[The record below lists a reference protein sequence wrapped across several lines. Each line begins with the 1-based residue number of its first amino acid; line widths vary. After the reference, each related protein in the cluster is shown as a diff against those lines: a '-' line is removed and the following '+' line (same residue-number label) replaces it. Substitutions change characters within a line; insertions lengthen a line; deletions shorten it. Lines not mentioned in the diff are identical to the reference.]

1 MDAFRWFLSNFQI
14 TNTVSSREIG
24 TPPFIEIAV
33 FDEDR
38 SRDDGFGNQFIAP
51 GANIYRASVSNRTNE
66 EGHAIY
72 QFLCSHLD
80 RPFFIF
86 NPLKNGDESTYS
98 PGNPLGRLP
107 VILSG
112 RVARQQPQD
121 GLLTSYTGLTFKE
134 VKL

>member
-1 MDAFRWFLSNFQI
+1 MDAFRWFLTNFSV
-14 TNTVSSREIG
+14 TNAVSLREIG
-24 TPPFIEIAV
+24 TPPFVEIAV

-38 SRDDGFGNQFIAP
+38 SRDDGFGGLFIAP
-51 GANIYRASVSNRTNE
+51 GANIYRGAVTNRTNE

-72 QFLCSHLD
+72 QFLCSHID

-86 NPLKNGDESTYS
+86 NPLINSTEETYS
-98 PGNPLGRLP
+98 PDNPLGRFS

-121 GLLTSYTGLTFKE
+121 GLLTSFTGLTFKE
-134 VKL
+134 VRV

>member
-1 MDAFRWFLSNFQI
+1 MDAFRWFLTNFQI
-14 TNTVSSREIG
+14 TNFVSLREIG
-24 TPPFIEIAV
+24 SPPYTEIAV

-51 GANIYRASVSNRTNE
+51 GANIYRGSVTNRAND
-66 EGHAIY
+66 EGHAIF
-72 QFLCSHLD
+72 QFLCSHID

-86 NPLKNGDESTYS
+86 NPLINSAEETYS
-98 PGNPLGRLP
+98 PDNPLGRLP

-134 VKL
+134 VRL